1 MSSNPSTAFPFPSD
15 AELVKQLQQQLAQTV
30 QQLAKREQ
38 QLQHAELKIQQL
50 EERLR
55 QQRIAKYGAGSE
67 KLSSLQLEMLEQE
80 PGVSQEEVQAESE
93 RPVIAGE
100 VLAVAG
106 YQRKA
111 RRSHPGRQSL
121 PADLPRVEKVLACAT
136 EQCVCGQCG
145 QPTTVIG
152 YEESEQLAVEPAK
165 YFVLVT
171 KREKRTCTGCRGA
184 KIVAAPLPARIIEK
198 GLVSDGVVID
208 TIIRK
213 YCDHLPL
220 YRQSVILNRESGVDI
235 SRATLDGWVMQ
246 VGELL
251 RPLVGVM
258 GRELV
263 QGSYLQAD
271 ETPVEVQMHDRR
283 GKNHQA
289 YLWQYGRPG
298 GATVFDFRLGRGRA
312 GPKYFLQDFHGLLQT
327 DGYAAYDKVG
337 GSGMVH
343 AACWTHARRGFAN
356 VVKLN
361 PGDPVASLI
370 VARIHELFAV
380 DGEAREQGLSVE
392 ARHRLRQQKAPE
404 LLEKIKAAIE
414 AAQPGALPGG
424 ALENA
429 CQYALG
435 LWPRLTCFL
444 EYPELELS
452 NNLIE
457 NSMRP
462 IALGRKNWIHIG
474 SPEAGPK
481 VAAILSLIETCR
493 RLKIS
498 VRDYLSAVLPGLA
511 NVRVQCLPGL
521 TPTAWAAQQ

>member
-1 MSSNPSTAFPFPSD
+1 MSAAPQPFD
-15 AELVKQLQQQLAQTV
+15 ARPGTLSEAEKLIEQLRQKLHLSELRVLV
-30 QQLAKREQ
+30 
-38 QLQHAELKIQQL
+38 L

-55 QQRIAKYGAGSE
+55 QRRMEKYGAGSE
-67 KLSSLQLEMLEQE
+67 KLSNYQLEMLEQE
-80 PGVSQEEVQAESE
+80 PGVSQQEVEAESE
-93 RPVIAGE
+93 RPVIHGE
-100 VLAVAG
+100 VIEVAG
-106 YQRKA
+106 YARKA

-121 PADLPRVEKVLACAT
+121 PADLPRVEKVLACPA

-152 YEESEQLAVEPAK
+152 YEESEQLEVEPAK

-171 KREKRTCTGCRGA
+171 KREKRTCTGCKGT
-184 KIVAAPLPARIIEK
+184 KIVTAPLPARIIEK

-208 TIIRK
+208 TIIHK

-220 YRQSVILNRESGVDI
+220 YRQSVILDRESGVQI

-298 GATVFDFRLGRGRA
+298 GETVFDFRLGRDRA

-337 GSGMVH
+337 ATGMVH
-343 AACWTHARRGFAN
+343 AACWTHCRRGFAQ

-361 PGDPVASLI
+361 PNDAAARTI
-370 VARIHELFAV
+370 VARINELFAV
-380 DGEAREQGLSVE
+380 DAEAREQGLSVE
-392 ARHRLRQQKAPE
+392 ARHRLRQQKVPA

-414 AAQPGALPGG
+414 AAKPEALPGG
-424 ALENA
+424 GLEKA

-444 EYPELELS
+444 QYPELELS
-452 NNLIE
+452 NNQIE

-481 VAAILSLIETCR
+481 IAAILSVIETCR

-498 VRDYLSAVLPGLA
+498 ARDYLLGVLPGLA
-511 NVRVQCLPGL
+511 NVRIRHLATL
-521 TPTAWAAQQ
+521 TPTAWAAQRQ

>member
-1 MSSNPSTAFPFPSD
+1 VSTISNSAASAFPSD
-15 AELVKQLQQQLAQTV
+15 AVLIAQLRQQLATS
-30 QQLAKREQ
+30 EQ
-38 QLQHAELKIQQL
+38 RLQHAELRIELL
-50 EERLR
+50 EEKLR
-55 QQRIAKYGAGSE
+55 RRRIEKYGVGSE
-67 KLSSLQLEMLEQE
+67 KLSNLQLEMLEQE
-80 PGVSQEEVQAESE
+80 PGVSVEEVQAESE

-100 VLAVAG
+100 ATEVAG

-111 RRSHPGRQSL
+111 RRAHPGRQSL
-121 PADLPRVEKVLACAT
+121 PADLPRVEKIVAGAA

-171 KREKRTCTGCRGA
+171 KREKRTCTGCKGT
-184 KIVAAPLPARIIEK
+184 KIVTAPLPARIIEK

-220 YRQSVILNRESGVDI
+220 YRQSLILDRESGVEI

-258 GRELV
+258 RRQLV
-263 QGSYLQAD
+263 QGRYLQAD

-283 GKNHQA
+283 GKNHLA

-298 GATVFDFRLGRGRA
+298 GETVFDFRLGRDRA

-327 DGYAAYDKVG
+327 DGYQAYDKVG

-361 PGDPVASLI
+361 PRDLAASRVVEQI
-370 VARIHELFAV
+370 QELFAV
-380 DGEAREQGLSVE
+380 DAEARKQGLSIE
-392 ARHRLRQQKAPE
+392 ARHRMRQGKAPE
-404 LLEKIKAAIE
+404 LLEKIKAAIV
-414 AAQPGALPGG
+414 AARPGALPGG
-424 ALENA
+424 ALEDA
-429 CQYALG
+429 CDYALG
-435 LWPRLTCFL
+435 LWPRLTRFL

-481 VAAILSLIETCR
+481 VAAILSVIETCR
-493 RLKIS
+493 RLKFP
-498 VRDYLSAVLPGLA
+498 VRDYLCAVLPGMA
-511 NVRVQCLPGL
+511 NVRMQRLPAL
-521 TPTAWAAQQ
+521 TPTAWAAQRALP

>member
-1 MSSNPSTAFPFPSD
+1 MSAAPQPLAPRPGTLPEAEKLI
-15 AELVKQLQQQLAQTV
+15 AELQQKLQI
-30 QQLAKREQ
+30 
-38 QLQHAELKIQQL
+38 AELKVLVLQ
-50 EERLR
+50 ERLR

-80 PGVSQEEVQAESE
+80 PGISAEEVQAESE

-100 VLAVAG
+100 VTEVAG

-121 PADLPRVEKVLACAT
+121 PADLPRVEKVIACAA
-136 EQCVCGQCG
+136 EKCVCGQCG

-171 KREKRTCTGCRGA
+171 KREKRTCRDCPGV
-184 KIVAAPLPARIIEK
+184 KIVTAPLPARIIEK

-208 TIIRK
+208 TVIRK

-220 YRQSVILNRESGVDI
+220 YRQSVILDRESGVGI

-258 GRELV
+258 GRQLV
-263 QGSYLQAD
+263 QGRYLQAD

-298 GATVFDFRLGRGRA
+298 GETVFDFRLGRDRA

-361 PGDPVASLI
+361 PGDPAASLI

-380 DGEAREQGLSVE
+380 DAEAREQGLSVE

-435 LWPRLTCFL
+435 LWPRLTRFL
-444 EYPELELS
+444 EYPELELT

-481 VAAILSLIETCR
+481 VTAILSVIETCR

-511 NVRVQCLPGL
+511 NVRVQRLPGL
-521 TPTAWAAQQ
+521 TPTAWAAQRLCPE

>member
-1 MSSNPSTAFPFPSD
+1 VSAASQPLASRPVTLSE
-15 AELVKQLQQQLAQTV
+15 AEKLIEQLQQ
-30 QQLAKREQ
+30 K
-38 QLQHAELKIQQL
+38 LQVAELRVLVL

-55 QQRIAKYGAGSE
+55 LRRIEKYGAGSE
-67 KLSSLQLEMLEQE
+67 KLSNLQLEMLEQE
-80 PGVSQEEVQAESE
+80 PGVNLAEVQAESE
-93 RPVIAGE
+93 RPVIEGDIME
-100 VLAVAG
+100 VAG
-106 YQRKA
+106 YQRKS
-111 RRSHPGRQSL
+111 RRPHSGGQSL
-121 PADLPRVEKVLACAT
+121 PAELPRVEKVITGTA
-136 EQCVCGQCG
+136 EQCVCSRCG

-165 YFVLVT
+165 YFVLVS
-171 KREKRTCTGCRGA
+171 KREKRTCTCCKGA
-184 KIVAAPLPARIIEK
+184 RIVSAPLPARIIEK
-198 GLVSDGVVID
+198 GLASDGVVID

-220 YRQSVILNRESGVDI
+220 YRQSVILERESGVDI

-246 VGELL
+246 VGEML
-251 RPLVGVM
+251 RPLVVVM

-271 ETPVEVQMHDRR
+271 ETPVEVQMHDGR

-298 GATVFDFRLGRGRA
+298 GATVFDFRLGRDRA
-312 GPKYFLQDFHGLLQT
+312 GPKQFLQNFHGILQT
-327 DGYAAYDKVG
+327 DAYAAYDKVG

-343 AACWTHARRGFAN
+343 AGCWTHARRGFAN

-361 PGDPVASLI
+361 PGDPVASPM
-370 VARIHELFAV
+370 VARINELFGV
-380 DGEAREQGLSVE
+380 DAEAREQGLNVE
-392 ARHRLRQQKAPE
+392 ARHRLRQQKVPE
-404 LLEKIKAAIE
+404 LLEKIKAAI
-414 AAQPGALPGG
+414 AAAKAGALPGG

-429 CQYALG
+429 CEYAMG
-435 LWPRLTCFL
+435 IWPRLTRFL

-462 IALGRKNWIHIG
+462 ITLGRKNWIHIG
-474 SPEAGPK
+474 SPEAGSK
-481 VAAILSLIETCR
+481 VAAILSVIESCR

-498 VRDYLSAVLPGLA
+498 ARDYLSSVLPGLA
-511 NVRVQCLPGL
+511 GMRLHRLTAL
-521 TPTAWAAQQ
+521 TPTAWATQRQ

>member
-1 MSSNPSTAFPFPSD
+1 VSTISSSTAGPAFPSD
-15 AELVKQLQQQLAQTV
+15 DVLVAQLRQQLATT
-30 QQLAKREQ
+30 EQ
-38 QLQHAELKIQQL
+38 RLQHAELRIEQL
-50 EERLR
+50 EEKLR
-55 QQRIAKYGAGSE
+55 RRRIEKYGVSSE
-67 KLSSLQLEMLEQE
+67 KLSNLQLEMLEQE
-80 PGVSQEEVQAESE
+80 PGVSAEEVRAESE

-100 VLAVAG
+100 VTEVAG

-121 PADLPRVEKVLACAT
+121 PADLPRMEKLITCAA

-152 YEESEQLAVEPAK
+152 YEESEQLEVEPAK

-171 KREKRTCTGCRGA
+171 KREKRTCTECERT
-184 KIVAAPLPARIIEK
+184 KIVTAPLPARIIEK
-198 GLVSDGVVID
+198 GLASDGVVID

-220 YRQSVILNRESGVDI
+220 YRQSVILDRESGVEI

-258 GRELV
+258 GRQLV

-271 ETPVEVQMHDRR
+271 ETPVDVQMHDGR

-298 GATVFDFRLGRGRA
+298 GETVFDFRLGRDRA

-327 DGYAAYDKVG
+327 DGYQAYDKVG
-337 GSGMVH
+337 GSGLVH
-343 AACWTHARRGFAN
+343 ACCWTHARRGFAN

-361 PGDPVASLI
+361 PRDLAASR
-370 VARIHELFAV
+370 VVERIQELFAV
-380 DGEAREQGLSVE
+380 DAEARQQGLSVE
-392 ARHRLRQQKAPE
+392 ARHRMRQEKAPE
-404 LLEKIKAAIE
+404 LLEKIKAAMVD
-414 AAQPGALPGG
+414 ARPGALPGG

-429 CQYALG
+429 CDYALG
-435 LWPRLTCFL
+435 LWPRLTRFL

-452 NNLIE
+452 NNQIE

-481 VAAILSLIETCR
+481 VAAILSLIESCR
-493 RLKIS
+493 RLKLP

-511 NVRVQCLPGL
+511 KVRVQRLPAL
-521 TPTAWAAQQ
+521 TPTAWAAQRPCPQ

>member
-1 MSSNPSTAFPFPSD
+1 VSAAPQPFAARPGTLSE
-15 AELVKQLQQQLAQTV
+15 AQQLIE
-30 QQLAKREQ
+30 QLREK
-38 QLQHAELKIQQL
+38 LQITELRVLLL

-55 QQRIAKYGAGSE
+55 LRRMEKYGAGSE
-67 KLSSLQLEMLEQE
+67 KLSNYQLEMLEQE
-80 PGVSQEEVQAESE
+80 PGVSQQEVQAESE
-93 RPVIAGE
+93 RPVIEGE
-100 VLAVAG
+100 VIEVAG
-106 YQRKA
+106 YARKA

-121 PADLPRVEKVLACAT
+121 PADLPRVEKVLACAS

-145 QPTTVIG
+145 KPTKVIG
-152 YEESEQLAVEPAK
+152 YEESEQLEVEPAK

-171 KREKRTCTGCRGA
+171 KREKRTCTDCRGA

-198 GLVSDGVVID
+198 SLVSDGVVID
-208 TIIRK
+208 TVIRK

-220 YRQSVILNRESGVDI
+220 YRQTVILERESGVNI

-251 RPLVGVM
+251 RPVVTIM
-258 GRELV
+258 GRQLV
-263 QGSYLQAD
+263 QGNYLQAD
-271 ETPVEVQMHDRR
+271 ETPVGVQMHDGR

-298 GATVFDFRLGRGRA
+298 GETVFDFRLGRDRA

-337 GSGMVH
+337 ASGMVH
-343 AACWTHARRGFAN
+343 AACWTHCRRGFAH

-361 PGDPVASLI
+361 PNDPVASPI
-370 VARIHELFAV
+370 VARINELFAV
-380 DGEAREQGLSVE
+380 DAAAREQGLSVE
-392 ARHRLRQQKAPE
+392 ARHGLRQQKAPG
-404 LLEKIKAAIE
+404 LLENIKAAIE
-414 AAQPGALPGG
+414 AAKPGALPGG
-424 ALENA
+424 ALEKA

-444 EYPELELS
+444 QYPELELS

-474 SPEAGPK
+474 SPQAGPK
-481 VAAILSLIETCR
+481 VAAILSVIETCR

-498 VRDYLSAVLPGLA
+498 ARDYLLGVLPGLA
-511 NVRVQCLPGL
+511 NLRVRHLPGL
-521 TPTAWAAQQ
+521 TPTAWAAQR

>member
-1 MSSNPSTAFPFPSD
+1 
-15 AELVKQLQQQLAQTV
+15 
-30 QQLAKREQ
+30 
-38 QLQHAELKIQQL
+38 L
-50 EERLR
+50 EEKLR
-55 QQRIAKYGAGSE
+55 QRRIEKYGVGSE
-67 KLSSLQLEMLEQE
+67 KLSNLQLEMLEQE

-93 RPVIAGE
+93 RPVMAGE
-100 VLAVAG
+100 ATEVAG
-106 YQRKA
+106 YQRKP

-121 PADLPRVEKVLACAT
+121 PADLPRVEKVIGCPA
-136 EQCVCGQCG
+136 EQCMCGQCG

-152 YEESEQLAVEPAK
+152 YEESEQLEVEPAK

-184 KIVAAPLPARIIEK
+184 KIVAAPLPARMIEK
-198 GLVSDGVVID
+198 SLVSDGMVIN
-208 TIIRK
+208 TVIHK

-220 YRQSVILNRESGVDI
+220 YRQSLILQRESGVDI

-251 RPLVGVM
+251 RPLVAIM
-258 GRELV
+258 GRQLV

-298 GATVFDFRLGRGRA
+298 GETVFDFRLGRDRA

-337 GSGMVH
+337 AAGMVH

-361 PGDPVASLI
+361 PGDPAASLM
-370 VARIHELFAV
+370 VARIQELFAV
-380 DGEAREQGLSVE
+380 DAEAREQGLSVE
-392 ARHRLRQQKAPE
+392 GRHRLRQQKAPE

-414 AAQPGALPGG
+414 AARPGALPGG

-435 LWPRLTCFL
+435 LWPRLTRFL
-444 EYPELELS
+444 EYPELELT

-474 SPEAGPK
+474 SQEAGPK
-481 VAAILSLIETCR
+481 VAAILSVIETCR

-511 NVRVQCLPGL
+511 NLRVQRLPAL
-521 TPTAWAAQQ
+521 TPTAWAAQRLCPE

>member
-1 MSSNPSTAFPFPSD
+1 MNAISSVPASPFPSD
-15 AELVKQLQQQLAQTV
+15 AGLIEHLKQQLCTT
-30 QQLAKREQ
+30 QQR
-38 QLQHAELKIQQL
+38 LQHAELKIQLL

-55 QQRIAKYGAGSE
+55 QRRIEKYGASSE
-67 KLSSLQLEMLEQE
+67 KLSNLQLEMLEQE
-80 PGVSQEEVQAESE
+80 PGVSAAEVQAESE
-93 RPVIAGE
+93 RPVIEGD
-100 VLAVAG
+100 VIAVAG
-106 YQRKA
+106 YARKA
-111 RRSHPGRQSL
+111 RRCHPGRQSL
-121 PADLPRVEKVLACAT
+121 PADLPRVEKVLACPS

-152 YEESEQLAVEPAK
+152 YEESEQLEVEPAK

-184 KIVAAPLPARIIEK
+184 KIVAAPLPVRIIEK
-198 GLVSDGVVID
+198 SLVSDGVVID
-208 TIIRK
+208 TVIRK

-220 YRQSVILNRESGVDI
+220 YRQSLILDRESGVDI

-251 RPLVGVM
+251 RPLVAIM
-258 GRELV
+258 GRQLV
-263 QGSYLQAD
+263 QGNYLQAD
-271 ETPVEVQMHDRR
+271 ETPVGVQMHDGR

-298 GATVFDFRLGRGRA
+298 GETVFDFRLGRDRA

-337 GSGMVH
+337 ASGMVH
-343 AACWTHARRGFAN
+343 AACWTHCRRGFAHM
-356 VVKLN
+356 VKLN
-361 PGDPVASLI
+361 PNDPVASPI
-370 VARIHELFAV
+370 VARINELFAV
-380 DGEAREQGLSVE
+380 DAEAREQGLSVE
-392 ARHRLRQQKAPE
+392 ARHRLRQQKVPG

-414 AAQPGALPGG
+414 AAKPGALPGG
-424 ALENA
+424 VLEKA

-444 EYPELELS
+444 QYPELELS

-481 VAAILSLIETCR
+481 VAAILSVIETCR

-498 VRDYLSAVLPGLA
+498 ARDYLLGVLPGLA
-511 NVRVQCLPGL
+511 NVRVRHLSAL
-521 TPTAWAAQQ
+521 TPTAWAAQR

>member
-1 MSSNPSTAFPFPSD
+1 MSAAPQPLAARPGTLSEAEKLIEQLRQKLHI
-15 AELVKQLQQQLAQTV
+15 AELRVLV
-30 QQLAKREQ
+30 
-38 QLQHAELKIQQL
+38 L

-55 QQRIAKYGAGSE
+55 QRRIEKYGAGSE
-67 KLSSLQLEMLEQE
+67 KLSNYQLEMLEQE
-80 PGVSQEEVQAESE
+80 PGVSAEEVQAESE

-100 VLAVAG
+100 VTEVAG

-111 RRSHPGRQSL
+111 GRSHPGRQSL
-121 PADLPRVEKVLACAT
+121 PTDLPRVEKVIACAA

-152 YEESEQLAVEPAK
+152 YEESEQLEVEPAK

-171 KREKRTCTGCRGA
+171 KREKRTCTGCKGT
-184 KIVAAPLPARIIEK
+184 KIVTAPLPARIIEK
-198 GLVSDGVVID
+198 GLVSDGVVIG
-208 TIIRK
+208 TIIHK

-220 YRQSVILNRESGVDI
+220 YRQSVILGRESGVQI

-258 GRELV
+258 RRELV

-283 GKNHQA
+283 RGKNHQA

-298 GATVFDFRLGRGRA
+298 GETVFDFRLGRDRA

-337 GSGMVH
+337 ASGMVH
-343 AACWTHARRGFAN
+343 AACWAHARRGFAN

-361 PGDPVASLI
+361 PGDPAASPI
-370 VARIHELFAV
+370 VARINELFAV
-380 DGEAREQGLSVE
+380 DAEAREQGLSVE

-414 AAQPGALPGG
+414 AAKPGALPGG
-424 ALENA
+424 ALEKA

-444 EYPELELS
+444 QYPELELS

-498 VRDYLSAVLPGLA
+498 VRDYLSAILPGLA
-511 NVRVQCLPGL
+511 NVRMRHLPAL
-521 TPTAWAAQQ
+521 TPTAWAAQCQ